1 MPNDYG
7 AAHKA
12 RKDAGQAKDNNSMK
26 IEVDGGYVD
35 ATDPNHI
42 KLTEPPRSP
51 IPQDDP
57 FHKYR
62 VEKS

>member
-1 MPNDYG
+1 MANDY
-7 AAHKA
+7 AVAHKA
-12 RKDAGQAKDNNSMK
+12 RKDSGQAKDNNSMK
-26 IEVDGGYVD
+26 IDIDGGYVD
-35 ATDPNHI
+35 STNPNKI

-62 VEKS
+62 TQQT